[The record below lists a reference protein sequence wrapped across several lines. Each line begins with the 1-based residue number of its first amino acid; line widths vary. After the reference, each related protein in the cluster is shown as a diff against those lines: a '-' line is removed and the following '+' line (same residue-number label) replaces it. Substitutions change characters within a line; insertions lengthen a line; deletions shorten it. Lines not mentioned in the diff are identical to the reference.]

1 MPESRLPTSE
11 SDWKGRMGGPLVSIF
26 NFPSPASASKISL
39 QQFLHLQIYWTKAKS
54 EAPLFS
60 AGRELLIKPEQY
72 NRAKKDLDGAE
83 FWTGYL
89 CSILKHGASTLNTGA
104 FPQIGTFSL
113 VRHFQAQC
121 EGFNDMDLENCLSK
135 VTPISKRLR
144 RPPPSES
151 PTRLMPETP
160 NESMQQ
166 QLAELNLN
174 SDLSESPSSNLQ
186 SSSPLDYSPALN
198 EVDLPAVKDEQ
209 IVNTALILFL
219 TAVTMHFDIPADWSL
234 HRERFVF
241 GESGTKLFEARV
253 DGYLW
258 SRRNRQKKAI
268 IEVKPVARTSNLDA
282 IRMQEAAQ
290 MAAWIC
296 SSPDKD
302 PKPKQKFK

>member
-1 MPESRLPTSE
+1 
-11 SDWKGRMGGPLVSIF
+11 MGGPLVSIYD
-26 NFPSPASASKISL
+26 FPSPVSASKISFK
-39 QQFLHLQIYWTKAKS
+39 QFLHLQVYWTEAKS
-54 EAPLFS
+54 DKSLYS
-60 AGRELLIKPEQY
+60 VGKELLIDPEQY
-72 NRAKKDLDGAE
+72 KRAQRDLDGAQ

-89 CSILKHGASTLNTGA
+89 GSILKHGASTLNTGA

-113 VRHFQAQC
+113 VRHFQVQC
-121 EGFNDMDLENCLSK
+121 DELNDMDLENCSPK
-135 VTPISKRLR
+135 ITPVSKRLR
-144 RPPPSES
+144 PPPPSES

-160 NESMQQ
+160 NKKIQKHF
-166 QLAELNLN
+166 AELSLGYGL
-174 SDLSESPSSNLQ
+174 SDSPSSDLQ
-186 SSSPLDYSPALN
+186 SSPPSEHSPALD

-219 TAVTMHFDIPADWSL
+219 TAVTMHFDIPAEWSL

-253 DGYLW
+253 DGYLC

-268 IEVKPVARTSNLDA
+268 IEVKPVARKPHLNT

-296 SSPDKD
+296 NFPDED
-302 PKPKQKFK
+302 SKPKQTFK